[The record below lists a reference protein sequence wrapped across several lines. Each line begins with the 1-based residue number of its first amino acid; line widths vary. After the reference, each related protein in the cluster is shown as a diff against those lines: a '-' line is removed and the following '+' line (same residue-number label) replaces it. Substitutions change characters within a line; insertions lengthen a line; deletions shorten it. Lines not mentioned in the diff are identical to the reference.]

1 MERLQAYIRVVG
13 RKRESESESEGEHE
27 RARESGQSVK
37 KRQYTMWGSY
47 KTNLQSPS

>member
-1 MERLQAYIRVVG
+1 MERLQAYITVVG
-13 RKRESESESEGEHE
+13 RKRESESEGERE

-37 KRQYTMWGSY
+37 KRQYTMWGSC

>member
-1 MERLQAYIRVVG
+1 MERLQAYITVVG
-13 RKRESESESEGEHE
+13 RKRESESEGE

-37 KRQYTMWGSY
+37 KRQYTMWGSC